1 MQKPIIYGSQID
13 NSTEEEDNEPEEV
26 EKKDEVV
33 DFVPTFIKI
42 DEADKAAKETSK
54 LLNSM
59 YGGLT
64 EPTKKERVPIDVY
77 FDQMTPLGE
86 V

>member
-1 MQKPIIYGSQID
+1 MSKPIIYGSQNY
-13 NSTEEEDNEPEEV
+13 NSTEEVNEPEEEV

-42 DEADKAAKETSK
+42 DEADKAAQETSK

-64 EPTKKERVPIDVY
+64 EPTKKERVPIEVY